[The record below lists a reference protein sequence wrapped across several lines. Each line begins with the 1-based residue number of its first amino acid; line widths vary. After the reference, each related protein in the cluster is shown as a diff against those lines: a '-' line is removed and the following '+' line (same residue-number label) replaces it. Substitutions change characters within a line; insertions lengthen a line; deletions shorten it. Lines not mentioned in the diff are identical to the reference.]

1 MQRFAHT
8 AWTPPSPSDSIV
20 LLGGGNNHG
29 CGTACDNAE
38 IVPGAPLAYRQKLS
52 HSIGGQTFKLRHQ
65 AYMACAITDGETVV
79 LTGGGIPLKREAYD
93 QNWIRQGLIIR
104 LGRWASGAGE
114 FTGGPRG

>member
-79 LTGGGIPLKREAYD
+79 LTGGGIPFNNFVHRWVFKVE
-93 QNWIRQGLIIR
+93 IITK
-104 LGRWASGAGE
+104 GKMDPGIE
-114 FTGGPRG
+114 